1 MIRIILSPEDAE
13 EVMQDS
19 FIKIFSNLNK
29 FNCEDD
35 DAAFRAWMKQISVRT
50 AIDSLRKKES
60 LPEMFN
66 EFDFD
71 VLKDDEEPD
80 YESLYTVDQ
89 IKESVMRLSDSY
101 RVILSLYLFDGYD
114 TEEIAEILN
123 LKSASVRTQYMRG
136 KKRLQEILLST
147 KNKTDEKRF
156 AKTIY

>member
-1 MIRIILSPEDAE
+1 MEKQTEILYKKCLKGDRGAQLTFYSRYARFIYASVIRIILSPEDAE

-19 FIKIFSNLNK
+19 FIKISSNLNK

-71 VLKDDEEPD
+71 GLKDDEEAV
-80 YESLYTVDQ
+80 YESLDTVDKR
-89 IKESVMRLSDSY
+89 KESVMRLSGNY
-101 RVILSLYLFDGYD
+101 RIILSL
-114 TEEIAEILN
+114 
-123 LKSASVRTQYMRG
+123 
-136 KKRLQEILLST
+136 
-147 KNKTDEKRF
+147 
-156 AKTIY
+156 

>member
-1 MIRIILSPEDAE
+1 
-13 EVMQDS
+13 MQDS
-19 FIKIFSNLNK
+19 FIKILFNLNK
-29 FNCEDD
+29 FNCEDG
-35 DAAFRAWMKQISVRT
+35 DAAVRAWMKQISVRN
-50 AIDSLRKKES
+50 AIDSLKKKES

-101 RVILSLYLFDGYD
+101 RIILSLYLFDGYY

>member
-66 EFDFD
+66 EFDFG
-71 VLKDDEEPD
+71 VLKEEEEPD

-101 RVILSLYLFDGYD
+101 RIILSLYLFDGYD